1 MSRRSFRPNRQTLVL
16 ALHFD
21 ALPLF
26 LETRRV
32 SKDLVDIAFSSLT
45 RRATKEV
52 KLQNILADNPT
63 TFTNPTRVST
73 MQLKQYYLGCL
84 SHASYL
90 IIDEKTHTA
99 VVVDPQ
105 RDVEQYIVDAAAAG
119 CEIKY
124 VFLTHFHADFLAGHI
139 ELRDK
144 CGAKIY
150 LGARAEPE
158 FEATKVK
165 DGDRIEFG
173 DVRLEILE
181 TPGHTPE
188 GISILVYDLYK
199 DQAKPLAVL
208 TGDTLFIG
216 DVGRPDLLA
225 SIGVT
230 ADELADMLYDSLTNK
245 LVKLPDATL
254 VYPAHGAG
262 SMCGKNLSK
271 DTVSTIGEQKKFNYA
286 LQPMSRAEFKRIVTE
301 EQPEAP
307 SYFVHDAILNRQE
320 RPNLDETLEESLNAL
335 SLDEVLRLKNQGAQ
349 LLDVR
354 DAVDFEGAHLAGS
367 INIGIQGK
375 YATWCGTVLNH
386 EHPIVVI
393 AEDRKEAEAI
403 IRLGRIG
410 FDNVAGYLREGM
422 EALRQRPDLVA
433 KIDRITAMA
442 LSEQLATAAAPT
454 VVDVRSEKEWAAGH
468 IADSVN
474 IPLDHLRDRTG
485 EIASAGPLVVH
496 CEGGYRSA
504 IAASVLA
511 QAGRPNVLDMVGGI
525 KAWIASQLPVE
536 AGDSAQTCDSAQAAC
551 STACAK

>member
-1 MSRRSFRPNRQTLVL
+1 
-16 ALHFD
+16 
-21 ALPLF
+21 
-26 LETRRV
+26 
-32 SKDLVDIAFSSLT
+32 
-45 RRATKEV
+45 
-52 KLQNILADNPT
+52 
-63 TFTNPTRVST
+63 

-90 IIDEKTHTA
+90 ITDEKTHTA

-105 RDVEQYIVDAAAAG
+105 RDVEQYIADAAAVC
-119 CEIKY
+119 CEVKH

-150 LGARAEPE
+150 LGQRAEPE
-158 FEATKVK
+158 FAATKMK

-173 DVRLEILE
+173 DVHLEILE

-188 GISILVYDLYK
+188 GISILVYDLNK
-199 DQAKPLAVL
+199 DKEKPLAVL

-245 LVKLPDATL
+245 LVKLPEDTL

-262 SMCGKNLSK
+262 SMCGKNLGK
-271 DTVSTIGEQKKFNYA
+271 DTVSTIGQQKKFNYA
-286 LQPMSRAEFKRIVTE
+286 LQPMSREDFKRIVTA

-307 SYFVHDAILNRQE
+307 AYFVHDAILNRKE
-320 RPNLDETLEESLNAL
+320 RHSLDETLADSLNAM
-335 SLDEVLRLKNQGAQ
+335 SLEEVLRLKNQGAQ

-354 DAVDFEGAHLAGS
+354 DAIDFEGAHLVGS
-367 INIGIQGK
+367 INVGIQGK

-386 EHPIVVI
+386 KDPIVVI
-393 AEDRKEAEAI
+393 AEAGKEAEAVM
-403 IRLGRIG
+403 RLGRIG
-410 FDNVAGYLREGM
+410 FDNVAGYLRDGM
-422 EALRQRPDLVA
+422 EALRHRADLVV
-433 KIDRITAMA
+433 KIERITAVA
-442 LSEQLATAAAPT
+442 LAEQLTSSSAPT

-468 IADSVN
+468 IAGSTN
-474 IPLDHLRDRTG
+474 IPLNHLHERIS
-485 EIASAGPLVVH
+485 EIATARSLVVH

-504 IAASVLA
+504 IAASVIA
-511 QAGRPNVLDMVGGI
+511 NAGRTDVLDMVGGF
-525 KAWIASQLPVE
+525 KAWTASKLPVQE
-536 AGDSAQTCDSAQAAC
+536 GNAAA
-551 STACAK
+551 TGA